1 MEQDI
6 LGKVFFSDNR
16 RYADLINGLGCNGEQ
31 IVKEEDLQELDTQ
44 TGFWGKTTGGRKYR
58 YGIKIRD
65 LVRKTAFGM
74 NFAIVGIEN
83 QSNIDYTFPVRAMS
97 YDVSEY
103 ERQLK
108 TIRRRIRR
116 KGKKGQYLTS
126 AEYLCGYQKDMRLY
140 PVVTFVLYYGKDEWD
155 ASTDLHGMLDF
166 SDIPDGI
173 KKLIQNYNIHV
184 VDVPR
189 LQNTEVFRTDIRQV
203 FDFIR
208 CSKDD
213 KSMQQ
218 LMAENPEYGEMEQDA
233 YNMAAAYT
241 GSENLLA
248 VKDDYIE
255 GGRVNMCKA
264 IDDLILKGKQEGK
277 LEGELDKTRAIVKN
291 MLQRGMV
298 DADICALA
306 ECDTVLLE
314 EVRKEI

>member
-1 MEQDI
+1 M
-6 LGKVFFSDNR
+6 L
-16 RYADLINGLGCNGEQ
+16 LIQ
-31 IVKEEDLQELDTQ
+31 FRKKQEMDTQ
-44 TGFWGKTTGGRKYR
+44 TGFWGQTTGDRKHRYIGKHT

-65 LVRKTAFGM
+65 LVRKTAFGI
-74 NFAIVGIEN
+74 NFAVIGIEN
-83 QSNIDYTFPVRAMS
+83 QNNIDYTFPVRAMS
-97 YDVSEY
+97 YDVGEY

-108 TIRRRIRR
+108 GIRRRLR
-116 KGKKGQYLTS
+116 KRGKDGQHLTA
-126 AEYLCGYQKDMRLY
+126 AEYLCGFQKDTRLY
-140 PVVTFVLYYGKDEWD
+140 PVVTFVLYYGKDEWN
-155 ASTDLHGMLDF
+155 AAADLHGMLDF
-166 SDIPDGI
+166 TDIPDGI
-173 KKLIQNYNIHV
+173 QKLVQNYHIHV

-189 LQNTEVFRTDIRQV
+189 MRNTEVFKTDVRQV

-213 KSMQQ
+213 RSMRQ
-218 LMAENPEYGEMEQDA
+218 LMAKDPEYGKMEEDA

-277 LEGELDKTRAIVKN
+277 LEGELDKTKTIVKN
-291 MLQRGMV
+291 MLQRGMA

-306 ECDTVLLE
+306 ECDEVFLE
-314 EVRKEI
+314 GVRKEL

>member
-1 MEQDI
+1 M
-6 LGKVFFSDNR
+6 L
-16 RYADLINGLGCNGEQ
+16 LIQ
-31 IVKEEDLQELDTQ
+31 FRKKQEMDTQ
-44 TGFWGKTTGGRKYR
+44 TGFWGQTTGDRKHRYIGKHT

-65 LVRKTAFGM
+65 LVRKTAFGI
-74 NFAIVGIEN
+74 NFAVIGIEN

-97 YDVSEY
+97 YDVGEY

-108 TIRRRIRR
+108 GIRRRLRK
-116 KGKKGQYLTS
+116 KGKDGQHLTA
-126 AEYLCGYQKDMRLY
+126 AEYLCGFQKDTRLY

-155 ASTDLHGMLDF
+155 AAADLHGMLDF
-166 SDIPDGI
+166 TDIPDGI
-173 KKLIQNYNIHV
+173 QKLVQNYHIYV

-189 LQNTEVFRTDIRQV
+189 MRNTEVFKTDVRQV

-213 KSMQQ
+213 RSMRQ
-218 LMAENPEYGEMEQDA
+218 LMAKDPEYGKMEEDA

-264 IDDLILKGKQEGK
+264 IDDLILKGKLEGRV
-277 LEGELDKTRAIVKN
+277 EGELDKTKTIVKN
-291 MLQRGMV
+291 MLRRGMA

-306 ECDTVLLE
+306 ECDEVFLE
-314 EVRKEI
+314 GVRKEL